1 LKMAK
6 KEKKDKKAKTVN
18 DPLSGLKL
26 VLRYVFYGVACY
38 ATFMV
43 VYFFG
48 PTMQQQIRDAMSDV
62 LVLGES
68 NFDAALARNDEIMVE
83 FYAPWCM
90 HCKRLAPE
98 YDIAAAQLK
107 SDNIQIGKV
116 DCTKHND
123 LCKKYD
129 VTGYPTLKI
138 FVKGEDEPKAY
149 SGALT
154 ADAIVSKMRHEVMSE
169 PIPETQG
176 VNKKIVAKNFN
187 DLVLNSS
194 ADVFVKFYAPW
205 CGHCKAMAPAW
216 EEFATNH
223 KDDNSIIIGDF
234 DATANEL
241 ELETF
246 KENVKGYPSILWI
259 PAGDK
264 TNPVKYTGGRAVE
277 DFEKWLSEN
286 RSAGAKDEL

>member
-1 LKMAK
+1 
-6 KEKKDKKAKTVN
+6 
-18 DPLSGLKL
+18 
-26 VLRYVFYGVACY
+26 
-38 ATFMV
+38 MV

-48 PTMQQQIRDAMSDV
+48 PTVQQKIKDAMSDV

-68 NFDAALARNDEIMVE
+68 NFDAALAKNDEIMVE

-107 SDNIQIGKV
+107 ADNIQIGKV

-176 VNKKIVAKNFN
+176 DNKKIVAKNFN
-187 DLVLNSS
+187 ELVLNSS

-223 KDDNSIIIGDF
+223 KDDDSIIIGDF

-241 ELETF
+241 ELESY

-259 PAGDK
+259 PARDK
-264 TNPVKYTGGRAVE
+264 IPVKYTGGRAVE

-286 RSAGAKDEL
+286 RSTGAKDEL